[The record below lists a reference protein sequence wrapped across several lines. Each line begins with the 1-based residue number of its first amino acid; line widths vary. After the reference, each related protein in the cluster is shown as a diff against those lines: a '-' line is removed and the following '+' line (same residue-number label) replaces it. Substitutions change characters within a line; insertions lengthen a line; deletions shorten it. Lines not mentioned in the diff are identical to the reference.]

1 MIQVKYIDMET
12 SIEKAKKAIQEADAI
27 IVGASNGLSIS
38 EGYNIFA
45 DNEMFRQQFGDFRE
59 KFGLRN
65 VLDGIFS
72 ENMDSGSRQ
81 EFLKRLVKLWI
92 EDYEPSETMKNL
104 YSLVKYKPYFV
115 LTTNADEHLEKAG
128 FDAEKVWEIEG
139 TFRTTLMNELPI
151 NRNEAF
157 NYFLSEFN
165 GKKIVILE
173 LGIGSRNRIIKLP
186 LMQLVYRQPKATY
199 ITLNLPHEIYIP
211 EEITDKSIA
220 LPGDISETLSIL
232 FSSYSSDDV
241 TG

>member
-1 MIQVKYIDMET
+1 MET
-12 SIEKAKKAIQEADAI
+12 SIEKAREAIQEADMI
-27 IVGASNGLSIS
+27 IIGASNGLSIS

-72 ENMDSGSRQ
+72 ENMDLINRQ

-92 EDYEPSETMKNL
+92 EDYEPSVTMSNL
-104 YSLVKYKPYFV
+104 YSLVKDKPYFI
-115 LTTNADEHLEKAG
+115 LTTNADEHLEAVG
-128 FDAEKVWEIEG
+128 FDPEKVWEIEG
-139 TFRTTLMNELPI
+139 TFRTTLRNEAPI

-157 NYFLSEFN
+157 NHFLSEFN
-165 GKKIVILE
+165 GKKIVVLE

-186 LMQLVYRQPKATY
+186 MMQLVYRQPEATY
-199 ITLNLPHEIYIP
+199 ITMNLPHEIYIP

-220 LPGDISETLSIL
+220 LPGDISVTLSSL
-232 FSSYSSDDV
+232 RNQHD
-241 TG
+241 

>member
-1 MIQVKYIDMET
+1 MET

-72 ENMDSGSRQ
+72 ENMDSRSRQ
-81 EFLKRLVKLWI
+81 EFLERLVKLWT

-104 YSLVKYKPYFV
+104 FSLVKDKPYFI
-115 LTTNADEHLEKAG
+115 LTTNADEHLEAVG
-128 FDAEKVWEIEG
+128 FDPEKVWEIEG
-139 TFRTTLMNELPI
+139 TFRTTLRNESPV
-151 NRNEAF
+151 NRNDAF
-157 NYFLSEFN
+157 NHFLSEFN
-165 GKKIVILE
+165 GKKIVVLE
-173 LGIGSRNRIIKLP
+173 LGIGSRNRLIKLP

-199 ITLNLPHEIYIP
+199 LTLNLPHEIFIP
-211 EEITDKSIA
+211 EEISDKSIA
-220 LPGDISETLSIL
+220 IPGDISITLSNL
-232 FSSYSSDDV
+232 RTNYD
-241 TG
+241 